1 MRNLKTKLLSL
12 LVVFLVT
19 AGCTTPVNAS
29 YPSGTYTDNAA
40 LGETMELVPTLIFK
54 GNTEQMTA
62 GDGNELL
69 FTYTL
74 SGTYT
79 TFVGGFINLKNTTSG
94 AISKQPFEYVASEN
108 RVVFGNISY
117 YK

>member
-1 MRNLKTKLLSL
+1 MKIKLLPL

-19 AGCTTPVNAS
+19 AGCTTLVNAS
-29 YPSGTYTDNAA
+29 YPSGTYADNVA

-54 GNTEQMTA
+54 GNTVQMTA

-79 TFVGGFINLKNTTSG
+79 TFSGGFITLKNTTSG

-108 RVVFGNISY
+108 RVVLGNISY

>member
-1 MRNLKTKLLSL
+1 MKIKLLPL

-19 AGCTTPVNAS
+19 AGCTTPVNVS
-29 YPSGTYTDNAA
+29 YPSGTYTDKDA

-54 GNTEQMTA
+54 GNTVQMTA

-69 FTYTL
+69 FKYTL

-79 TFVGGFINLKNTTSG
+79 TFNGGFINLKNTTTG
-94 AISKQPFEYVASEN
+94 AISKQPFEYMASEN
-108 RVVFGNISY
+108 HVVLGNISY

>member
-1 MRNLKTKLLSL
+1 M
-12 LVVFLVT
+12 VFLVI
-19 AGCTTPVNAS
+19 AGCTTPVNAG
-29 YPSGTYTDNAA
+29 YPSGTYVDNAA

-54 GNTEQMTA
+54 GNTVQMTA

-79 TFVGGFINLKNTTSG
+79 TFVGGFIKLKNTATG
-94 AISKQPFEYVASEN
+94 VISKQPFEYVASEN
-108 RVVFGNISY
+108 RVVFGNTSY

>member
-1 MRNLKTKLLSL
+1 MKIKLLL
-12 LVVFLVT
+12 LLMAFLVT
-19 AGCTTPVNAS
+19 TGCTTPVNAG
-29 YPSGTYTDNAA
+29 YPSGKYTENTA
-40 LGETMELVPTLIFK
+40 LGETMEPIPTLIFK
-54 GNTEQMTA
+54 GNTVQMTA

-79 TFVGGFINLKNTTSG
+79 TFVGGFIKLKNTVTG
-94 AISKQPFEYVASEN
+94 VISKQPFEYVASEN
-108 RVVFGNISY
+108 RVVLGNTSY

>member
-1 MRNLKTKLLSL
+1 MKIKLLL
-12 LVVFLVT
+12 PMMVFLVM
-19 AGCTTPVNAS
+19 AGCTTQINAG

-40 LGETMELVPTLIFK
+40 LGKTAEPVPTLIFE
-54 GNTEQMTA
+54 GNTVQMTA
-62 GDGNELL
+62 ADSNELL

-79 TFVGGFINLKNTTSG
+79 TFSGGFINLKNTATG